1 MGPHSSDSAAAQLAR
16 RVAAIALD
24 ERLTPRK
31 RAALFEGRRLA
42 GAVAEHERRFGP
54 PGPQASSRA
63 RTWSDAAVAD
73 GRRLLALSE
82 RAYPGLLAEIAAPP
96 IVLDARGNG
105 DLTRPGVAIV
115 GARRATPYGIG
126 IAERFAEA
134 LAAAGY
140 SIVSGLARGVDAAAH
155 RGALRGGGQTVAV
168 LGSAHD
174 RLYPPEHRD
183 LARRC
188 AAAGVVVTEFPP
200 GTRPLPHHFPRRNRI
215 IAGLA
220 QLTLV
225 VEAAERSGSLSTA
238 RAAVE
243 SNRDVFAV
251 PGPVGAPLSAGCHA
265 LLRDGAGLAASPED
279 ILAELPPLENRPVP
293 GADRESRDEGAGSD
307 PGGGDRAIG
316 GHAATVL
323 AALRRFPGGVGLDDL
338 LAHARLPV
346 PTALAAVSEL
356 ERRGRVR
363 RFPGGF
369 YRALR

>member
-1 MGPHSSDSAAAQLAR
+1 M
-16 RVAAIALD
+16 
-24 ERLTPRK
+24 
-31 RAALFEGRRLA
+31 
-42 GAVAEHERRFGP
+42 
-54 PGPQASSRA
+54 
-63 RTWSDAAVAD
+63 
-73 GRRLLALSE
+73 
-82 RAYPGLLAEIAAPP
+82 
-96 IVLDARGNG
+96 
-105 DLTRPGVAIV
+105 

-369 YRALR
+369 YRRLGDREPSTPPRLFRHGRRKRPVAPELSVFSTYGRSRGQEDDVLALGLIRKRRPTRRREAPARLIGGAVHCGCCGGRTGALWLFSRLTHTRRYETWRRPG